1 MVLYSKSKEGQRVF
15 FCFGLWL
22 KQIGVLI
29 MIQCK
34 DCELCE
40 MGPDGRR
47 TFKCDPFVN
56 IKEPECI
63 AKWQLIR
70 LDMLVSSYH
79 GMLQWQNKMAPLQD
93 KIFKYMKREIDDMDE
108 SDSWK
113 SDEEETEEED
123 DI

>member
-1 MVLYSKSKEGQRVF
+1 MLWVLAEADWG
-15 FCFGLWL
+15 
-22 KQIGVLI
+22 IE

-34 DCELCE
+34 DCELCA

-79 GMLQWQNKMAPLQD
+79 GMLQWQKKMAPLQD
-93 KIFKYMKREIDDMDE
+93 KIFKFMKREIDDMDE

-113 SDEEETEEED
+113 SDEEEGEEED
-123 DI
+123 EI

>member
-1 MVLYSKSKEGQRVF
+1 
-15 FCFGLWL
+15 
-22 KQIGVLI
+22 

-40 MGPDGRR
+40 IGPDNRR

-70 LDMLVSSYH
+70 LDMLVASYQ
-79 GMLQWQNKMAPLQD
+79 GMLKWYEKMAPLQS
-93 KIFKYMKREIDDMDE
+93 KIMKYMKRELDE
-108 SDSWK
+108 MN
-113 SDEEETEEED
+113 ETEKWKTDDEED
-123 DI
+123 DEEQFDY

>member
-1 MVLYSKSKEGQRVF
+1 
-15 FCFGLWL
+15 
-22 KQIGVLI
+22 

-40 MGPDGRR
+40 ISPDGRR

-56 IKEPECI
+56 IKEPECL

-70 LDMLVSSYH
+70 LDMLVASYQQ
-79 GMLQWQNKMAPLQD
+79 MLMWYGKLAPIQD
-93 KIFKYMKREIDDMDE
+93 KIIQFMQREIEDLDE

-113 SDEEETEEED
+113 LTDDDDEENKED
-123 DI
+123 TGP